1 MTLWGGR
8 FSGKL
13 DSAAWIL
20 NSSLPF
26 DQRLARQDI
35 QGSIAWAGAL
45 HKASVITLEEK
56 NQIVAG
62 LNSVLSEFMDGTF
75 AFDESD
81 EDIHTAV
88 ERRLGEKIGALAGKL
103 HTGRSRN
110 DQVATDFRLWILE
123 LIPEVDK
130 QILEFQTTVLK
141 LAESNLN
148 ILMPGY
154 THLQRAQP
162 VLFSHWIL
170 AYFWG
175 LQRDRDRLF
184 DLQKRVSVMP
194 LGSGALAGTS
204 FEIDRLTL
212 SETLGFDN
220 PSQNSMDAVSDRD
233 FAAEFLFCAAMIG
246 VHLSKLCEQMVL
258 FSSSEFGFIEL
269 SDEFTTGSSL
279 MPQKKNPDLFEIGRG
294 KSGTLIGYLVGLLST
309 LKGLPS
315 TYDKDLQEDKVPV
328 FNAAD
333 LLLNLVPVLAGA
345 LETMTLHPD
354 RMMTAIDSSMMAT
367 DLADY
372 IVLKGIP
379 FREAHQITG
388 KAVKIAQQNGI
399 GLDKLDLT
407 TWKSLGPFEK
417 DIYAVFD
424 PQNSVNRKKAIG
436 GTAPEAVKQ
445 QIVDAKIIQKRISY
459 R

>member
-194 LGSGALAGTS
+194 LGSGALAGAS

-354 RMMTAIDSSMMAT
+354 RMIAAIDSSMMAT